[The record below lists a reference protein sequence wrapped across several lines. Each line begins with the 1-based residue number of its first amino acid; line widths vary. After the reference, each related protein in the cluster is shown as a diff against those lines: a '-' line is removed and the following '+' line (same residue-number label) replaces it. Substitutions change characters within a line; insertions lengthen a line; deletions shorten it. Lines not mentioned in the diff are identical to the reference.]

1 MVRYSTWTS
10 IAFDVA
16 KTKGVQFEGNPPTA
30 SAQILS
36 VAAEVWSEDKE
47 RYKNMTEEQAR
58 AVLNREITVS

>member
-16 KTKGVQFEGNPPTA
+16 KAKGVQFEGNPPTA

-36 VAAEVWSEDKE
+36 VAAEIWSEDKE
-47 RYKNMTEEQAR
+47 KYLGLTEEQAR
-58 AVLNREITVS
+58 RVLEQEITVS